1 VIIDLIG
8 NLQQNY
14 NKNKKVVQSPKKKS
28 SQKMD
33 AKAKSTPSFPK
44 MDEIAKFGWK
54 YYVWVDAKHF
64 LSVIQMNIELWNF
77 TILTPKIPWNQK
89 LVDCCL
95 GSLCEEI

>member
-44 MDEIAKFGWK
+44 MDEIAKFG
-54 YYVWVDAKHF
+54 
-64 LSVIQMNIELWNF
+64 
-77 TILTPKIPWNQK
+77 
-89 LVDCCL
+89 
-95 GSLCEEI
+95 